1 MKDFVNFIQLQE
13 TSCLQYAERLPIGL
27 EKVIRMVSP
36 QIVKQF
42 YTNWYNLHNM
52 AVIAVGDFPDT
63 KVLVLNYMLFVSF
76 C

>member
-1 MKDFVNFIQLQE
+1 MKDFDFINSGNFLVM
-13 TSCLQYAERLPIGL
+13 QYAERLPIGL
-27 EKVIRMVSP
+27 EQVIRMVSP

-63 KVLVLNYMLFVSF
+63 QVLVLNYVLFVSF